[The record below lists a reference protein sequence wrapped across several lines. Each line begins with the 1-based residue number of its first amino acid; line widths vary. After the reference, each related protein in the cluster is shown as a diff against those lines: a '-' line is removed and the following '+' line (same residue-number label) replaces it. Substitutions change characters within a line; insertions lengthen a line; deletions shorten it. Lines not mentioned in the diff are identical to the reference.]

1 MQKLYL
7 QNFLSFLISALFLIS
22 STCNSDGQ
30 TKAVVAAEATANEE
44 DRLPTRRELRRAFRG
59 NHNLTFIYPDDDKA
73 AAFYQVKIAA
83 MNKNEDLNLK
93 VSGIKAGALTK
104 EHLTNNIVFLVG
116 KIKENALIKELYATL
131 PVKLQDQSFSF
142 DGKEYK
148 EKNDL
153 LKLFPYPNPFNQS
166 LPIYLLIGNDNEVIQ
181 QFLQENYTD
190 DLFQLLR
197 WSWGYEIQHKSEV
210 RVSGYFNEKTWELD
224 KKTHFDFTGQ
234 NDTIIATDHFQFIAH
249 SSPLSKEEITQIAEK
264 CEANY
269 TTINDFLG
277 EQIDLQK
284 IDYHFYPTV
293 ESKALQ
299 KSNMLEASSN
309 LDENRV
315 DVVMNDNFQGSA
327 LHAENKL
334 ILRKALDK
342 PNLLALEEGLS
353 NHFTENWQKKGY
365 DYWTKKLFLS
375 GNLPSLKELVDNE
388 VYKKESYL
396 VMGAMSGTFVD
407 FLIAKFGK
415 TAFLANYKIWKQ
427 EDFSALENEWLTY
440 LKEITTANIPSSP
453 ISNKSKLPYLKGFN
467 FAHEGYRIYNGYGSQ
482 LAKESLERTVEI
494 GANAIAIVP
503 YSYMRNPEE
512 PTEIPI
518 YQGTGGE
525 NDQAVLFSHYEA
537 KKMGM
542 STMLKPQI
550 WVGRNS
556 WPGDIKM
563 KNEKDWATF
572 FNNYYR
578 WIRHYAMIAEINEI
592 DSYCIGVE
600 FAKATL
606 AKEKEWRKMIRKI
619 RGIYSGQL
627 TYAANWGDEFENVT
641 FWDELDFIGLNCYY
655 PLSKS
660 DNPSKR
666 ELTKAFDQVI
676 QKIEKVCN
684 KYNKPLVFTEIG
696 FRSVEAPWKNPHA
709 KEGDRPFNDTHQ
721 KLCYAVVLEGIKD
734 KEWCNGILWWKWPSH
749 LSYRGSRNKGFSPN
763 SKQTEDVISKYF
775 KTKNN

>member
-7 QNFLSFLISALFLIS
+7 QNFLSFLISALFLVS
-22 STCNSDGQ
+22 STCNSGGQ
-30 TKAVVAAEATANEE
+30 TKAVVAPETVDK

-59 NHNLTFIYPDDDKA
+59 NHNLTFIYPDNQVA
-73 AAFYQVKIAA
+73 ADFYNVKIAA

-93 VSGIKAGALTK
+93 VKGAKASELTK
-104 EHLTNNIVFLVG
+104 EQLSNDIIFIVG
-116 KIKENALIKELYATL
+116 KIEVDSLLMELQAQL
-131 PVKLQDQSFSF
+131 PLQINQQSFSF

-153 LKLFPYPNPFNQS
+153 LKLFPYPNPYNQS
-166 LPIYLLIGNDNEVIQ
+166 LPLYFLIGNDNEIIQ
-181 QFLQENYTD
+181 NFLQENYSD

-234 NDTIIATDHFQFIAH
+234 NDTIISTGHFQFIAH
-249 SSPLSKEEITQIAEK
+249 SSPLSKEEITVIAQK
-264 CEANY
+264 CEENY
-269 TTINDFLG
+269 TIINNFL
-277 EQIDLQK
+277 EAQIDLPK

-299 KSNMLEASSN
+299 KSNMQEASADMN
-309 LDENRV
+309 ENRV

-334 ILRKALDK
+334 IFRKSLGK
-342 PNLLALEEGLS
+342 PSLLALEEGLS
-353 NHFTENWQKKGY
+353 NRFTKAWQKKGY
-365 DYWTKKLFLS
+365 AYWTKKLFLS
-375 GNLPSLKELVDNE
+375 DNLPPLKELLDNE

-396 VMGAMSGTFVD
+396 VMGAMAGTFVD

-415 TAFLANYKIWKQ
+415 KEFLNKYKNWQSK
-427 EDFSALENEWLTY
+427 DFSALESEWLIY
-440 LKEITTANIPSSP
+440 LNKITTEDTTNTVQIKKP
-453 ISNKSKLPYLKGFN
+453 KLPYLKGFN

-503 YSYMRNPEE
+503 YSYMRDPENPSY
-512 PTEIPI
+512 IPI
-518 YQGTGGE
+518 IQGTGGE

-550 WVGRNS
+550 WVGSNS
-556 WPGDIKM
+556 WPGDIRM
-563 KNEKDWATF
+563 KNQKEWDTF
-572 FNNYYR
+572 FENYYR
-578 WIRHYAMIAEINEI
+578 WVRHYAMLAEINEVN
-592 DSYCIGVE
+592 SYCIGVE

-606 AKEKEWRKMIRKI
+606 AKEEEWRKIIKKI
-619 RGIYSGQL
+619 RGIYRGQL

-655 PLSKS
+655 PLSKKE
-660 DNPSKR
+660 NPSKK

-676 QKIEKVCN
+676 HKIEKVCN
-684 KYNKPLVFTEIG
+684 KYDKPLVFTEIG
-696 FRSVEAPWKNPHA
+696 FRSVDGPWKNPHA
-709 KEGDRPFNDTHQ
+709 KEGDRPFNDVHQ
-721 KLCYAVVLEGIKD
+721 KLCYEVVLKGIQNK
-734 KEWCNGILWWKWPSH
+734 KWCNGILWWKWPSH
-749 LSYRGSRNKGFSPN
+749 LSHRGERNKGFSPN
-763 SKQTEDVISKYF
+763 SKQTEDVINKYF
-775 KTKNN
+775 KTKIN